1 MGAKEREAGE
11 RGSGG
16 ASEER
21 SEGRDGKK
29 VTRGGGGDCKFWG
42 RKPTFHSSCVL
53 HRCGHL
59 GATFRN
65 VIVLRHMH
73 NPYAQRAIDNNNN
86 HPQHTSFPP
95 PLPVTC
101 DYHSWKYD

>member
-42 RKPTFHSSCVL
+42 RFASV
-53 HRCGHL
+53 
-59 GATFRN
+59 
-65 VIVLRHMH
+65 
-73 NPYAQRAIDNNNN
+73 
-86 HPQHTSFPP
+86 
-95 PLPVTC
+95 
-101 DYHSWKYD
+101 